1 MTSASDFA
9 DRKTRTGMSSDSPAK
24 NSPNIQHKQYD
35 TGHNDGMASKSCPPN
50 RPVSWAES
58 TSGLLASGSEMGQMG
73 VGPARRN
80 AHDMKLPVRASTVTA
95 GPASIRVVLAER
107 QYIHEATGR
116 IETPERRGG
125 HASEPDIELDD
136 MASRPVPAQNIDHAV
151 SSVDASQTGQVCSF
165 DRESGESTMASQ
177 GSDKRHAD
185 LRPNYKPTSL
195 RWPFRVLL
203 LALLA
208 GMLTFLEYH
217 IHDLPPPHYS
227 IFPADRTRQR
237 HLDAVAAA
245 PLIQPATIATKPA
258 SPPASSSTA
267 TGPVTRPVKLRYNR
281 RSPGPDPDP
290 DPRPP
295 ESNYPVPDYYYDMY
309 QTYCGWSPPTW
320 TIDHYGQPCSD
331 FSCDEFPIL
340 CSNRTDKTQ
349 LQCSLFELTEA
360 MDTFLTDDPTWCP
373 CGVWQPDDWGTIEL
387 TEVELYWW
395 DTIDRGCKSAMLA
408 IQSLNHFKS
417 VELYRTISLAETTF
431 TKVTLVAQQ
440 FYTKPPL
447 PAEAWW
453 PYPRYSENGD
463 ILMPFVVRTAGR
475 EIKDVYGNYVEPGDI
490 ATFPDGFQSIFF
502 QDNEFNGCWGSLQ
515 RYNLKT
521 GPPGRCSDPPHVILS
536 SVWWPLPLH
545 PKTATATTT
554 LESFPATSVLQP
566 GGSTSTTE
574 VPSTSAPV
582 FPSSSIQDPTTSSV
596 PSTQSTVEN
605 TRLSTPS
612 STDRDT
618 ITASS
623 GDTNEPAPTA
633 SSTSTGEDVITQSA
647 RESANPTPTPSY
659 SSTSGGTLASST
671 RGSGNPTTKPSSS
684 SSQHE
689 PDNTS
694 SESTDER
701 SETSRPASLMTTET
715 SDISTPGPNPLS
727 SSSVRSDTVDEAEPV
742 SDATSRTAP
751 TSSPVIVPVVGL
763 VPGQSSSNSLLPS
776 MNSGTSISP
785 QTTPKQRPAQFITS
799 MATEFDPNG
808 IPTRTFTTIIS
819 SAASSSILYI
829 PPPPFIIPVGS
840 GWIPH
845 VDDSN
850 ANGKPGSNFTGPGGH
865 DSGPIAP
872 ADQARLINLRTE
884 ADYLMASVVPV
895 LLASFL
901 LIAVQI
907 FNSSV
912 NSILPFRALTFA
924 QGSCANESLLLSRS
938 SNIFVSQPKVAY
950 RFLARFRDPLPF
962 LNTLLASFA
971 LLMVPLSSEVIRLE
985 FTKKCGDP
993 NWLPEYVDK
1002 DDHDY
1007 PANWVFFSRVCAFG
1021 LRKSVTMIRVAEGVL
1036 VAMAAIVLFMG
1047 WLLTRWRSG
1056 MVSEPWS
1063 IASMASLLAGP
1074 SRSSPP
1080 TAGRP
1085 GECTEPQQRHQPP
1098 DLAALLQRVPTTGP
1112 DIDTELKSTLQDRSF
1127 RLGFLSA
1134 AATGKKTYGIEV
1146 TALPHCL
1153 QDDKNPT
1160 PRITTRNPPGPPA
1173 DQPFSRV
1180 LRRSTT
1186 LLSLAPAQS
1195 NNGMAKKRIPIP
1207 LITTSLFTTGL
1218 LILVIYYET
1227 TVIEVKDA
1235 RGQTAPKYKFEAFMN
1250 SQSFGV
1256 RILFTAF
1263 GVIMS
1268 TFWDSYFLSTSE
1280 FQIHH
1285 RLAQKDGGLPAERS
1299 ILLSP
1304 AAHIFA
1310 GIWSSLSL
1318 FFRHTLNTARGS
1330 DKLNKPSNDYTSMSS
1345 QDLKSFNIALA
1356 TFFAKFMPILL
1367 SNIPFHNTV
1376 TWKMHEACTWMAVIF
1391 MGYMVLLLL
1400 FIFAVDLFHMHMQPF
1415 QKFGWFGRGT
1425 RSRLEDTDQNK
1436 KKKNVVYMP
1445 VRVNTLAGCMY
1456 YLCESRMINDFKFDL
1471 VESDMS
1477 EPTGRRKKDQKWEQK
1492 LENAVVALDKRY
1504 FFGRIVGQTSG
1515 ATRLAVDYYCS
1526 TQRHDESSSRSLPPP
1541 PLPNHGRLL
1550 FRHPEIDREHRRLF
1564 ARGNSRRP
1572 GRLDDED
1579 RTMDGDLDIERGR

>member
-1 MTSASDFA
+1 M
-9 DRKTRTGMSSDSPAK
+9 R
-24 NSPNIQHKQYD
+24 
-35 TGHNDGMASKSCPPN
+35 
-50 RPVSWAES
+50 
-58 TSGLLASGSEMGQMG
+58 
-73 VGPARRN
+73 
-80 AHDMKLPVRASTVTA
+80 LPVRANTVAA
-95 GPASIRVVLAER
+95 GPASLRVELAER
-107 QYIHEATGR
+107 QYIHQATGR
-116 IETPERRGG
+116 IETPEKRRAERSCSARSRPIYPATCV
-125 HASEPDIELDD
+125 HASQPDIELDD
-136 MASRPVPAQNIDHAV
+136 MASRPVPTQNMHHAV
-151 SSVDASQTGQVCSF
+151 SSVDASQTDQVCSLSL
-165 DRESGESTMASQ
+165 DRESGESNMASQ

-208 GMLTFLEYH
+208 GMLAFLEYH
-217 IHDLPPPHYS
+217 IHDLPSPHYS
-227 IFPADRTRQR
+227 ILPADRTRQR

-258 SPPASSSTA
+258 SAPASSST
-267 TGPVTRPVKLRYNR
+267 TRGPVTRPVKLRYNR
-281 RSPGPDPDP
+281 RSPDPDP

-340 CSNRTDKTQ
+340 CSNSTDKTQ

-387 TEVELYWW
+387 TDVEFYWW

-408 IQSLNHFKS
+408 VQSLNHFKS

-447 PAEAWW
+447 PAQAWW
-453 PYPRYSENGD
+453 PYPSYSENGD

-545 PKTATATTT
+545 PKTATTTTT
-554 LESFPATSVLQP
+554 LESSPATSVLQP

-582 FPSSSIQDPTTSSV
+582 FPSSTISSIQDPTTSTV
-596 PSTQSTVEN
+596 PSTQSTVES

-612 STDRDT
+612 STDGDT

-623 GDTNEPAPTA
+623 GDSNEPAPTA
-633 SSTSTGEDVITQSA
+633 SSNSTGEDAITQST
-647 RESANPTPTPSY
+647 RKSANPTPTPSD
-659 SSTSGGTLASST
+659 SATSGGTLTPST
-671 RGSGNPTTKPSSS
+671 RDSGNPTTTPSSS
-684 SSQHE
+684 SGQHE
-689 PDNTS
+689 QENTS
-694 SESTDER
+694 SESADER
-701 SETSRPASLMTTET
+701 SETSRPSSLMTTET
-715 SDISTPGPNPLS
+715 SGISTPGPNPLT
-727 SSSVRSDTVDEAEPV
+727 SSSVRSDPVDEAGPV
-742 SDATSRTAP
+742 SDVTSTVAA
-751 TSSPVIVPVVGL
+751 TSSPVIVPVAGL
-763 VPGQSSSNSLLPS
+763 VPGRSSYNSALPS

-785 QTTPKQRPAQFITS
+785 QTTPKQR
-799 MATEFDPNG
+799 
-808 IPTRTFTTIIS
+808 
-819 SAASSSILYI
+819 
-829 PPPPFIIPVGS
+829 
-840 GWIPH
+840 WIPH
-845 VDDSN
+845 VDDNN

-872 ADQARLINLRTE
+872 ADQAGLINLRTE

-901 LIAVQI
+901 LIAVQT

-950 RFLARFRDPLPF
+950 RFLARFGDPLPF
-962 LNTLLASFA
+962 LNTILVTFA

-1007 PANWVFFSRVCAFG
+1007 PADWVFFSRVCAFG

-1036 VAMAAIVLFMG
+1036 VAMAAIILFMG

-1063 IASMASLLAGP
+1063 IASMASLLA
-1074 SRSSPP
+1074 
-1080 TAGRP
+1080 
-1085 GECTEPQQRHQPP
+1085 

-1112 DIDTELKSTLQDRSF
+1112 HIDTELKSTLQDRSF

-1134 AATGKKTYGIEV
+1134 AATGKKSYGIEV
-1146 TALPHCL
+1146 TALPHAL
-1153 QDDKNPT
+1153 QDDENPI
-1160 PRITTRNPPGPPA
+1160 PRTTTRNPPGPPA

-1186 LLSLAPAQS
+1186 LLSLAPTQS
-1195 NNGMAKKRIPIP
+1195 NNGEAKKRIPIP
-1207 LITTSLFTTGL
+1207 LITTLLFTTGL
-1218 LILVIYYET
+1218 LILVLYYET
-1227 TVIEVKDA
+1227 TVIE
-1235 RGQTAPKYKFEAFMN
+1235 YKFEAFMN

-1285 RLAQKDGGLPAERS
+1285 RLAQKDGGLPAKRS

-1310 GIWSSLSL
+1310 GLWSSL
-1318 FFRHTLNTARGS
+1318 
-1330 DKLNKPSNDYTSMSS
+1330 MSS
-1345 QDLKSFNIALA
+1345 QDMKSFNIALA

-1376 TWKMHEACTWMAVIF
+1376 TWKMHEACTWMAVVF

-1400 FIFAVDLFHMHMQPF
+1400 FLFA
-1415 QKFGWFGRGT
+1415 
-1425 RSRLEDTDQNK
+1425 N

-1456 YLCESRMINDFKFDL
+1456 YLCESRILNDFKFDV

-1477 EPTGRRKKDQKWEQK
+1477 EPTGRKNEQKAEQK
-1492 LENAVVALDKRY
+1492 LKSAVIALDRKY

-1515 ATRLAVDYYCS
+1515 ATRLAVDYYCP
-1526 TQRHDESSSRSLPPP
+1526 TQRHDESSSRSLP
-1541 PLPNHGRLL
+1541 NHGRLL
-1550 FRHPEIDREHRRLF
+1550 RHPEIDREHRRVF
-1564 ARGNSRRP
+1564 ACGNSRRP
-1572 GRLDDED
+1572 GRLDDEY

>member
-1 MTSASDFA
+1 
-9 DRKTRTGMSSDSPAK
+9 
-24 NSPNIQHKQYD
+24 
-35 TGHNDGMASKSCPPN
+35 
-50 RPVSWAES
+50 
-58 TSGLLASGSEMGQMG
+58 
-73 VGPARRN
+73 
-80 AHDMKLPVRASTVTA
+80 
-95 GPASIRVVLAER
+95 
-107 QYIHEATGR
+107 
-116 IETPERRGG
+116 
-125 HASEPDIELDD
+125 
-136 MASRPVPAQNIDHAV
+136 
-151 SSVDASQTGQVCSF
+151 
-165 DRESGESTMASQ
+165 
-177 GSDKRHAD
+177 
-185 LRPNYKPTSL
+185 
-195 RWPFRVLL
+195 
-203 LALLA
+203 
-208 GMLTFLEYH
+208 
-217 IHDLPPPHYS
+217 
-227 IFPADRTRQR
+227 
-237 HLDAVAAA
+237 
-245 PLIQPATIATKPA
+245 
-258 SPPASSSTA
+258 
-267 TGPVTRPVKLRYNR
+267 
-281 RSPGPDPDP
+281 
-290 DPRPP
+290 
-295 ESNYPVPDYYYDMY
+295 MY

-320 TIDHYGQPCSD
+320 TIDHYGHPCSD

-340 CSNRTDKTQ
+340 CSNSTDKTQ

-417 VELYRTISLAETTF
+417 VELYRTISLAETTYK
-431 TKVTLVAQQ
+431 KVTLVAQQ

-447 PAEAWW
+447 PAQAWW
-453 PYPRYSENGD
+453 PYPSYSENGD
-463 ILMPFVVRTAGR
+463 ILMPLVVRTAGR

-502 QDNEFNGCWGSLQ
+502 PDNEFNGCWGSLQ

-521 GPPGRCSDPPHVILS
+521 GPPGRCSDPSHVILS
-536 SVWWPLPLH
+536 SAWWPLPLH
-545 PKTATATTT
+545 PKTVTATTT
-554 LESFPATSVLQP
+554 VESFPATSVLQP

-574 VPSTSAPV
+574 APSTSAPG
-582 FPSSSIQDPTTSSV
+582 FPSSTISSIQDPTTSTV

-612 STDRDT
+612 YTDRDT

-623 GDTNEPAPTA
+623 GDTNERTPTA
-633 SSTSTGEDVITQSA
+633 SSTSTEQDTTA
-647 RESANPTPTPSY
+647 RSTTDSDNPTPTPSG
-659 SSTSGGTLASST
+659 SSTSGGTGTLTSST
-671 RGSGNPTTKPSSS
+671 SDTGNPTTTPSNT

-694 SESTDER
+694 SRSTDER
-701 SETSRPASLMTTET
+701 SETSRPSSLMTTEM
-715 SDISTPGPNPLS
+715 SEVSTPESTDLPMTI
-727 SSSVRSDTVDEAEPV
+727 SSVRSDPVDEADPIPDMV
-742 SDATSRTAP
+742 AISTT
-751 TSSPVIVPVVGL
+751 TTISSAVIVPIVGL
-763 VPGQSSSNSLLPS
+763 VSGQSSSNSPLPS
-776 MNSGTSISP
+776 IKSGTSISP
-785 QTTPKQRPAQFITS
+785 QTTPSQRPAQFITS
-799 MATEFDPNG
+799 MATQFDPNG

-819 SAASSSILYI
+819 SAASSSAQSILYI

-845 VDDSN
+845 VDDNN

-884 ADYLMASVVPV
+884 ADYLMASVAPV

-912 NSILPFRALTFA
+912 NFILPFRALTFA
-924 QGSCANESLLLSRS
+924 QGSYANESLLLSRS

-950 RFLARFRDPLPF
+950 RFLVRFGDPLPF

-993 NWLPEYVDK
+993 DWHPEYVDK

-1063 IASMASLLAGP
+1063 IASMASLLAG
-1074 SRSSPP
+1074 SCRSSPP

-1085 GECTEPQQRHQPP
+1085 GEGTELQPRRQQP
-1098 DLAALLQRVPTTGP
+1098 DLAALLHRVPTTGP
-1112 DIDTELKSTLQDRSF
+1112 DIETELKSTLQDRSF

-1134 AATGKKTYGIEV
+1134 ATTGKNSYGIEV

-1153 QDDKNPT
+1153 EDDKNPT
-1160 PRITTRNPPGPPA
+1160 PRTTTRSPPGPPG

-1186 LLSLAPAQS
+1186 LLSLAPTQS
-1195 NNGMAKKRIPIP
+1195 NNGLAKKRIPIP
-1207 LITTSLFTTGL
+1207 LITTLLFTTGL
-1218 LILVIYYET
+1218 LILVLYYET
-1227 TVIEVKDA
+1227 SVIELKDA

-1285 RLAQKDGGLPAERS
+1285 RLAQKEGLPAERS

-1310 GIWSSLSL
+1310 GLWSSLSL
-1318 FFRHTLNTARGS
+1318 LAKHTLNTVRGS
-1330 DKLNKPSNDYTSMSS
+1330 NNGPNKHNNPSNDYTSMSS
-1345 QDLKSFNIALA
+1345 QDMKSFNIALA

-1376 TWKMHEACTWMAVIF
+1376 TWKMHEACTWMAVVF

-1400 FIFAVDLFHMHMQPF
+1400 FLFAVDLFHMHQPF
-1415 QKFGWFGRGT
+1415 RKLAAAPGWFGRTQAT
-1425 RSRLEDTDQNK
+1425 RSGLEDTNQNK

-1456 YLCESRMINDFKFDL
+1456 YLCESRMINDFKFD
-1471 VESDMS
+1471 VQTMS
-1477 EPTGRRKKDQKWEQK
+1477 EPTRSQKEQKPEQK
-1492 LENAVVALDKRY
+1492 LKNAVVALDKRY

-1515 ATRLAVDYYCS
+1515 ATRLAVDYYDCS
-1526 TQRHDESSSRSLPPP
+1526 QRHDESSRSLPP

-1550 FRHPEIDREHRRLF
+1550 RHPQIDREHRRVF
-1564 ARGNSRRP
+1564 GNSRKP
-1572 GRLDDED
+1572 GGLDDEY
-1579 RTMDGDLDIERGR
+1579 RTTDGDLDIERGR